1 MVTTSTKNKTGDH
14 HPVPSRR
21 RQTEFAA
28 GDAAV
33 ETPQREQSQNS
44 RADAIPA
51 ARRRRRPA
59 VQQVATGGEAPVTP
73 A

>member
-1 MVTTSTKNKTGDH
+1 
-14 HPVPSRR
+14 
-21 RQTEFAA
+21 
-28 GDAAV
+28 V